1 MSEERG
7 DYLCGMYRDM
17 SRKCKAGKYLDPKN
31 YDKEMNNETTAMAG
45 SWPLSTLSV
54 LRADRAIS
62 LHRSCIP
69 THTKSRKNERKRSMK
84 NRIMSMI
91 AIIGAVIGGILIAR
105 ARTNPPADTVAM
117 SDNES
122 GSTSDN
128 EIAPLLRSFFAAMN
142 RIGDNAQQLYEE
154 ALAALR
160 SRPENTIA
168 EIMRAERMTDEE
180 DYSTRWA
187 LVHAASELRNPVA
200 LPYLRNLVQTRIP
213 HERSRNPHSFST
225 VTEETILRTTA
236 IEGVE
241 HLAVAGNNDAIE
253 ALFEFL
259 EQPSLSIR
267 RASVQAI
274 LATREGQ
281 SLRARVAVLLPQ
293 DQQFLLDI
301 RRVDVREVPQIN
313 NPQKYLATTRREKTN
328 PPPAPGRGS
337 ASRFTGR
344 NSPPRIS

>member
-1 MSEERG
+1 
-7 DYLCGMYRDM
+7 
-17 SRKCKAGKYLDPKN
+17 
-31 YDKEMNNETTAMAG
+31 
-45 SWPLSTLSV
+45 
-54 LRADRAIS
+54 
-62 LHRSCIP
+62 
-69 THTKSRKNERKRSMK
+69 MK
-84 NRIMSMI
+84 NRIISMI
-91 AIIGAVIGGILIAR
+91 AIIGAIIGGILIGRAR
-105 ARTNPPADTVAM
+105 ANPPADTVAL
-117 SDNES
+117 SDTES
-122 GSTSDN
+122 SSTSDN

-187 LVHAASELRNPVA
+187 LVHVASELRNPVA
-200 LPYLRNLVQTRIP
+200 LPYLKNLVQTRIP
-213 HERSRNPHSFST
+213 RERSRNPHSFST

-236 IEGVE
+236 VEGVE
-241 HLAVAGNNDAIE
+241 HLAVAGNNDALE

-259 EQPSLSIR
+259 QQPSLSIR

-281 SLRARVAVLLPQ
+281 SLQSRMAALLPQ
-293 DQQFLLDI
+293 DQQFLLNI

-313 NPQKYLATTRREKTN
+313 DPQKYLATTRRKKTN

-337 ASRFTGR
+337 VSRFTGR
-344 NSPPRIS
+344 NNPPRIS